1 MAHDLGPWPGLE
13 PGPAGP
19 QPTVLTATL
28 PQPCVHSLSV
38 PYFISSANAA
48 DLSPTVSNA
57 QVCHFVTM
65 GTRAAA
71 FLTTLLLFPMVIADT
86 PVDSS
91 QQDIFAHPF
100 DENVWTLS
108 ATSGFAGDE
117 AQYTDASINSGMLQF
132 THQRPRNY
140 QSHISYSSNSE
151 TGSTL
156 ATGAPDGGYSWS
168 KGPDIIVSG
177 FDFQG
182 LESRDII
189 EVTLRLHISI
199 PDPMPS
205 DEVMIV
211 VDDGSSA
218 KLVSTI
224 ARTTGPI
231 DRFTIPLNYALGNGS
246 VWDWPMLS
254 STSVKIDYVSDGAPD
269 DSEIQVDA
277 VALEVSFFQPWYG
290 FENAKAVASIAPSS
304 YPVIDFDVNSGNI
317 AGLEISPCGLQPTG
331 STPGEWSILSVMPP
345 FEQSL
350 GRIHIMSEE
359 GLDATLAIRTPGG
372 EWTTWSEGAL
382 LPQAQSFDIMLVIRD
397 GCVGGLR
404 VDINDPTLYVSGTV
418 DGNLSGIVS
427 ESSHIRFAIGSNLAL
442 EAPFQ
447 NGSFSYEMPVGD
459 LLPSSG
465 GELLLGI
472 GTRFQWSSG
481 GEQESVSMTIESMT
495 ISGGY
500 SIDID
505 TSPVCLTPSNQYLV
519 EDEGGISI
527 PILSACSDDRD
538 PYSQLGITATS
549 RIDGLLDLR
558 ISEGYLQIQPLQDS
572 SGSSMV
578 DITVTDSADNY
589 WSGSFLVDIQP
600 VADPPS
606 VQGLPL
612 TITVEL
618 GETLRIPLAIT
629 DPDTEELTIT
639 TSRSWADIEDS
650 HLVLTP
656 VVPGSSLLV
665 ITVGDG
671 NVYIDTEIDVIVR
684 ALPRLMVDDV
694 SSFNDDLNQ
703 ELPPGTLI
711 DLSTTVWNQGEG
723 AAFDIDVSCHVEGIL
738 YETIRIPLIEPNS
751 PAQVTCAIPSP
762 TEPGEFTIFIQIES
776 KNQVIDPSSSLEYS
790 IVATV
795 EGPDDESGIL
805 TTILSGS
812 NTSIALLIALFS
824 ILCGAALYLGPNK
837 VRKPYR

>member
-1 MAHDLGPWPGLE
+1 M
-13 PGPAGP
+13 
-19 QPTVLTATL
+19 
-28 PQPCVHSLSV
+28 S
-38 PYFISSANAA
+38 
-48 DLSPTVSNA
+48 
-57 QVCHFVTM
+57 
-65 GTRAAA
+65 TRAAA
-71 FLTTLLLFPMVIADT
+71 FLVTFLLFPMVVADT
-86 PVDSS
+86 PIDSS
-91 QQDIFAHPF
+91 QQDIFTHPF

-117 AQYTDASINSGMLQF
+117 AQYTDTSINSGTLQF

-140 QSHISYSSNSE
+140 QSHISYASNSE
-151 TGSTL
+151 TGATL
-156 ATGAPDGGYSWS
+156 ATGVPDGDYSWS

-182 LESRDII
+182 LETRDII

-211 VDDGSSA
+211 VDDGSSVT
-218 KLVSTI
+218 LVSTI

-231 DRFTIPLNYALGNGS
+231 DRFTIPLNYGLGNGS
-246 VWDWPMLS
+246 VWDWAMLS
-254 STSVKIDYVSDGAPD
+254 AASVKIDYVSDGAPD

-290 FENAKAVASIAPSS
+290 FENAKAVATITPSS
-304 YPVIDFDVNSGNI
+304 HPIMDFDVNSGSI
-317 AGLEISPCGLQPTG
+317 AGLEISPCGLQPSG
-331 STPGEWSILSVMPP
+331 NSPGEWSILTVIPP

-350 GRIHIMSEE
+350 GRIHIISEE
-359 GLDATLAIRTPGG
+359 GLDATLAIRTPGSQ
-372 EWTTWSEGAL
+372 WTTWSEGAL
-382 LPQAQSFDIMLVIRD
+382 LPQALSIDIMLVIRD

-404 VDINDPTLYVSGTV
+404 VDINDPTLYVTGTV
-418 DGNLSGIVS
+418 DGNMSGIVS
-427 ESSHIRFAIGSNLAL
+427 ESSHIRFAIGTNLAL
-442 EAPFQ
+442 EVPFL
-447 NGSFSYEMPVGD
+447 NGPFSYEIPVGD

-465 GELLLGI
+465 GDLLLGI
-472 GTRFQWSSG
+472 GTRFQWSSD
-481 GEQESVSMTIESMT
+481 GEEESVTMTIESMT

-505 TSPVCLTPSNQYLV
+505 TSPTCLTPSNQYLV
-519 EDEGGISI
+519 EDEGGITV

-538 PYSQLGITATS
+538 PYSQLEITATS
-549 RIDGLLDLR
+549 RIDELLDLT
-558 ISEGYLQIQPLQDS
+558 ISGGDLQIQPFQDS

-578 DITVTDSADNY
+578 DITVSDSADNY

-606 VQGLPL
+606 VQGLPS

-618 GETLRIPLAIT
+618 GETLRIPLTIT

-639 TSRSWADIEDS
+639 TSRSWANIDDS

-671 NVYIDTEIDVIVR
+671 NAYIDIEIDVIVR
-684 ALPRLMVDDV
+684 ALPLLMIDDV
-694 SSFNDDLNQ
+694 SSFNDDLNE

-723 AAFDIDVSCHVEGIL
+723 AAFDIDVSCHVDGIL
-738 YETIRIPLIEPNS
+738 YQNIRIPLIEPNS
-751 PAQVTCAIPSP
+751 PAQVTCAIPAP
-762 TEPGEFTIFIQIES
+762 TEQGEFTISVEIES
-776 KNQVIDPSSSLEYS
+776 KNQVIDPSSSLQYS
-790 IVATV
+790 IVAAV
-795 EGPDDESGIL
+795 EGPIDESGIL
-805 TTILSGS
+805 STILSGN
-812 NTSIALLIALFS
+812 NTSIALLIVLFS
-824 ILCGAALYLGPNK
+824 TLCGAALYLGPNK

>member
-1 MAHDLGPWPGLE
+1 M
-13 PGPAGP
+13 
-19 QPTVLTATL
+19 
-28 PQPCVHSLSV
+28 S
-38 PYFISSANAA
+38 
-48 DLSPTVSNA
+48 
-57 QVCHFVTM
+57 
-65 GTRAAA
+65 TRAAA
-71 FLTTLLLFPMVIADT
+71 FLVTFLLFPVVVADT
-86 PVDSS
+86 PIDSS
-91 QQDIFAHPF
+91 QQDIFTHPF

-117 AQYTDASINSGMLQF
+117 AQYTDTSINSGTLQF

-140 QSHISYSSNSE
+140 QSHISYASNSE
-151 TGSTL
+151 TGATL
-156 ATGAPDGGYSWS
+156 ATGVPDGDYSWS

-182 LESRDII
+182 LETRDII

-211 VDDGSSA
+211 VDDGSSVT
-218 KLVSTI
+218 LVSTI

-246 VWDWPMLS
+246 VWDWAMLS
-254 STSVKIDYVSDGAPD
+254 AASVKIDYVSDGAPD

-290 FENAKAVASIAPSS
+290 FENAKAVATITPSS
-304 YPVIDFDVNSGNI
+304 HPIMAFDVNSGSI
-317 AGLEISPCGLQPTG
+317 AGLEISPCGLQPSG
-331 STPGEWSILSVMPP
+331 NSPGEWSILTVIPP

-350 GRIHIMSEE
+350 GRIHIISEE
-359 GLDATLAIRTPGG
+359 GLDATLAIRTPGSQ
-372 EWTTWSEGAL
+372 WTTWSEGAL
-382 LPQAQSFDIMLVIRD
+382 LPQALSLDIMLVIRD

-404 VDINDPTLYVSGTV
+404 VDINDPTLYVTGTV
-418 DGNLSGIVS
+418 DGNMSGIVS
-427 ESSHIRFAIGSNLAL
+427 ESSHIRFAIGTNLAL
-442 EAPFQ
+442 EVPFL
-447 NGSFSYEMPVGD
+447 NGPFSYEIPVGD

-465 GELLLGI
+465 GDLLLGI
-472 GTRFQWSSG
+472 GTRFQWSSD
-481 GEQESVSMTIESMT
+481 GEEESVTMIIESMT

-505 TSPVCLTPSNQYLV
+505 TSPTCLTPSNQYLV
-519 EDEGGISI
+519 EDEGGITV

-538 PYSQLGITATS
+538 PYSQLEITATS
-549 RIDGLLDLR
+549 RIDELLDLT
-558 ISEGYLQIQPLQDS
+558 ISGGDLQIQPFQDS

-578 DITVTDSADNY
+578 DITVSDSADNY

-606 VQGLPL
+606 VQGLPS

-618 GETLRIPLAIT
+618 GETLRIPLTIT

-639 TSRSWADIEDS
+639 TSRSWANIDDS

-671 NVYIDTEIDVIVR
+671 IAYIDIEIDVIVR
-684 ALPRLMVDDV
+684 ALPLLMIDDV
-694 SSFNDDLNQ
+694 SSFNDDLNE

-723 AAFDIDVSCHVEGIL
+723 AAFDIDVSCHVDGIL
-738 YETIRIPLIEPNS
+738 YQNIRIPLIEPNS
-751 PAQVTCAIPSP
+751 PAQVTCAIPAP
-762 TEPGEFTIFIQIES
+762 TEQGEFTISVEIES
-776 KNQVIDPSSSLEYS
+776 KNQVIDPSSSLQYS
-790 IVATV
+790 IVAAV
-795 EGPDDESGIL
+795 EGPIDESGIL
-805 TTILSGS
+805 STILSGN
-812 NTSIALLIALFS
+812 NTSIALLIVLFS
-824 ILCGAALYLGPNK
+824 TLCGAALYLGPNK

>member
-1 MAHDLGPWPGLE
+1 M
-13 PGPAGP
+13 
-19 QPTVLTATL
+19 
-28 PQPCVHSLSV
+28 S
-38 PYFISSANAA
+38 
-48 DLSPTVSNA
+48 
-57 QVCHFVTM
+57 
-65 GTRAAA
+65 TRAAA
-71 FLTTLLLFPMVIADT
+71 FLVTFLLFPVVVADT
-86 PVDSS
+86 PIDSS
-91 QQDIFAHPF
+91 QQDIFTHPF

-117 AQYTDASINSGMLQF
+117 AQYTDTSINSGTLQF

-140 QSHISYSSNSE
+140 QSHISYASNSE
-151 TGSTL
+151 TGATL
-156 ATGAPDGGYSWS
+156 ATGVPDGDYSWS

-182 LESRDII
+182 LETRDII

-211 VDDGSSA
+211 VDDGSSVT
-218 KLVSTI
+218 LVSTI

-231 DRFTIPLNYALGNGS
+231 DRFTIPLNYGLGNGS
-246 VWDWPMLS
+246 VWDWAMLS
-254 STSVKIDYVSDGAPD
+254 AASVKIDYVSDGAPD

-290 FENAKAVASIAPSS
+290 FENAKAVATITPSS
-304 YPVIDFDVNSGNI
+304 HPIMDFDVNSGSI
-317 AGLEISPCGLQPTG
+317 AGLEISPCGLQPSG
-331 STPGEWSILSVMPP
+331 NSPGEWSILTVIPP

-350 GRIHIMSEE
+350 GRIHIISEE
-359 GLDATLAIRTPGG
+359 GLDATLAIRTPGSQ
-372 EWTTWSEGAL
+372 WTTWSEGAL
-382 LPQAQSFDIMLVIRD
+382 LPQALSLDIMLVIRD

-404 VDINDPTLYVSGTV
+404 VDINDPTLYVTGTV
-418 DGNLSGIVS
+418 DGNMSGIVP
-427 ESSHIRFAIGSNLAL
+427 ESSHIRFAIGTNLAL
-442 EAPFQ
+442 EVPFL
-447 NGSFSYEMPVGD
+447 NGPFSYEIPVGD

-465 GELLLGI
+465 GDLLLGI
-472 GTRFQWSSG
+472 GTRFQWSSD
-481 GEQESVSMTIESMT
+481 GEEESVTMIIESMT

-505 TSPVCLTPSNQYLV
+505 TSPTCLTPSNQYLV
-519 EDEGGISI
+519 EDEGGITV

-538 PYSQLGITATS
+538 PYSQLEITATS
-549 RIDGLLDLR
+549 RIDELLDLT
-558 ISEGYLQIQPLQDS
+558 ISGGDLQIQPFQDS

-578 DITVTDSADNY
+578 DITVSDSADNY

-606 VQGLPL
+606 VQGLPS

-618 GETLRIPLAIT
+618 GETLRIPLTIT

-639 TSRSWADIEDS
+639 TSRSWANIDDS

-671 NVYIDTEIDVIVR
+671 IAYIDIEIDVIVR
-684 ALPRLMVDDV
+684 ALPLLMIDDV
-694 SSFNDDLNQ
+694 SSFNDDLNE

-723 AAFDIDVSCHVEGIL
+723 AAFDIDVSCHVDGIL
-738 YETIRIPLIEPNS
+738 YQNIRIPLIEPNS
-751 PAQVTCAIPSP
+751 PAQVTCAIPAP
-762 TEPGEFTIFIQIES
+762 TEQGEFTISVEIES
-776 KNQVIDPSSSLEYS
+776 KNQVIDPSSSLQYS
-790 IVATV
+790 IVAAV
-795 EGPDDESGIL
+795 EGPIDESGIL
-805 TTILSGS
+805 STILSGN
-812 NTSIALLIALFS
+812 NTSIALLIVLFS
-824 ILCGAALYLGPNK
+824 TLCGAALYLGPNK

>member
-1 MAHDLGPWPGLE
+1 M
-13 PGPAGP
+13 
-19 QPTVLTATL
+19 LTATL
-28 PQPCVHSLSV
+28 PQPCILSLLV
-38 PYFISSANAA
+38 PYFISSANTA
-48 DLSPTVSNA
+48 DVSPTVSNA
-57 QVCHFVTM
+57 KVCHSITM
-65 GTRAAA
+65 STRAAA
-71 FLTTLLLFPMVIADT
+71 FLATFLLFPVIVADT
-86 PVDSS
+86 PIDSS
-91 QQDIFAHPF
+91 QQDIFTHPF

-108 ATSGFAGDE
+108 TTSGFAGDE
-117 AQYTDASINSGMLQF
+117 AQYTDASINSGTLQF
-132 THQRPRNY
+132 THQRPGNY
-140 QSHISYSSNSE
+140 QSHITYASDSE
-151 TGSTL
+151 TGSIL
-156 ATGAPDGGYSWS
+156 ATGAPDGDYSWS

-182 LESRDII
+182 LESRDIV
-189 EVTLRLHISI
+189 EVNLRLHISI

-211 VDDGSSA
+211 VDVGSSPT
-218 KLVSTI
+218 LVSTI
-224 ARTTGPI
+224 ARTTGPV
-231 DRFTIPLNYALGNGS
+231 DRFTIPMNYALGNGS

-269 DSEIQVDA
+269 DSQIQVDA

-290 FENAKAVASIAPSS
+290 FENAKAVATIVPSS
-304 YPVIDFDVNSGNI
+304 SPVIDFDVNSGNI
-317 AGLEISPCGLQPTG
+317 AGLVISPCGLQPSG
-331 STPGEWSILSVMPP
+331 VAPGEWSIFSVIAP

-350 GRIHIMSEE
+350 GRIHIISEE
-359 GLDATLAIRTPGG
+359 GLDATLAIRAPGG
-372 EWTTWSEGAL
+372 EWITWSEGAL
-382 LPQAQSFDIMLVIRD
+382 LPQSQSFDIMLVIRD

-404 VDINDPTLYVSGTV
+404 VDINDPTLHVTGTV
-418 DGNLSGIVS
+418 HGNLSGIVS
-427 ESSHIRFAIGSNLAL
+427 ESSHIRFAIGSNLAH

-447 NGSFSYEMPVGD
+447 NGPFSYEIPVGD
-459 LLPSSG
+459 LLPSPG
-465 GELLLGI
+465 EELLLGI
-472 GTRFQWSSG
+472 GTRFQWSSN
-481 GEQESVSMTIESMT
+481 GEEESVAITIESMT

-505 TSPVCLTPSNQYLV
+505 TSPVCLTPSNQYLI

-538 PYSQLGITATS
+538 SFSQLEISATS

-558 ISEGYLQIQPLQDS
+558 ISGGDLQIQPLQDS

-578 DITVTDSADNY
+578 DIMITDSADNF
-589 WSGSFLVDIQP
+589 WSGFFLVDVQP

-606 VQGLPL
+606 VQGLPS

-656 VVPGSSLLV
+656 VIPGSSLLV

-671 NVYIDTEIDVIVR
+671 NVYIGVEIDVIVR
-684 ALPRLMVDDV
+684 ALPRLMVEDV
-694 SSFNDDLNQ
+694 SSFNDDLNR
-703 ELPPGTLI
+703 ELSSGTLI
-711 DLSTTVWNQGEG
+711 DLSTTVWNRGEG
-723 AAFDIDVSCHVEGIL
+723 AAFDIDAFCRVEGIL
-738 YETIRIPLIEPNS
+738 YQTIRIPLIEPNS

-762 TEPGEFTIFIQIES
+762 TEPGEFTISVEIES

-795 EGPDDESGIL
+795 EGDNDESGIL
-805 TTILSGS
+805 TTILSGNNS
-812 NTSIALLIALFS
+812 SIALLIVLFS